1 MARTRIAIACQGGGS
16 QTAFT
21 AGALKVLSDAT
32 PELADHFELVSI
44 SGTSGGALC
53 AALIWYGHLKGDN
66 PPWRRLMAFWK
77 ENTAQ
82 GWAEETFNDMII
94 SGMRMINAGLLP
106 AFQISPSSPV
116 VQRMMAAATF
126 GQRRTFSDFRALL
139 EAHIDFA
146 EIAAWG
152 SRPQRPVLMLGA
164 ANVNTGGLAKFVS
177 TQEAIRIEHI
187 LASCAVPNIFGAVQ
201 IDQHGYWDGL
211 FSDNPPIQELIRPRS
226 VGVENVPEE
235 VWLIKINPTGRTRTP
250 VNTAEILDRRNQLE
264 GNISLFQQLS
274 HIEMINDMIA
284 FDAFRPEFLGQF
296 DIHKPIRIP
305 KSFPTDPDKPYH
317 IPCIEMP
324 LAMQDTLD
332 YEGKIDR
339 RSSNIDQLIAA
350 GEAAARLFLEERAR
364 VVAAPPPP
372 MPVPVWMR
380 SAPAASPG

>member
-1 MARTRIAIACQGGGS
+1 MARTRVAIACQGGGS

-21 AGALKVLSDAT
+21 AGALKVLIDER
-32 PELADHFELVSI
+32 PELADEFELVSI

-53 AALIWYGHLKGDN
+53 AALVWYGELKGDH
-66 PPWRRLMAFWK
+66 PPYRRLMAFWK

-82 GWAEETFNDMII
+82 GWAEEMFNDAII
-94 SGMRMINAGLLP
+94 AGMRMINAGLLP
-106 AFQISPSSPV
+106 SFQMSPASPV
-116 VQRMMAAATF
+116 AQRMMAAATI

-152 SRPQRPVLMLGA
+152 PRPQRPVLMVGA

-201 IDQHGYWDGL
+201 IGEHSYWDGL

-226 VGVENVPEE
+226 VGVDNVPEE
-235 VWLIKINPTGRTRTP
+235 VWLIKINPTGRARTP
-250 VNTAEILDRRNQLE
+250 VNTDEILDRRNQLE

-274 HIEMINDMIA
+274 HIEWINDMIA
-284 FDAFRPEFLGQF
+284 FDALRPEFLAQF
-296 DIHKPIRIP
+296 DIRRPIRIP
-305 KSFPTDPDKPYH
+305 KSFPTDQDKPYH

-324 LAMQDTLD
+324 AAMQDTLD

-339 RSSNIDQLIAA
+339 GAANIDRLIAA
-350 GEAAARLFLEERAR
+350 GEAAARVFLEQRAR

-372 MPVPVWMR
+372 MPLPIWMR
-380 SAPAASPG
+380 SAPPASPG